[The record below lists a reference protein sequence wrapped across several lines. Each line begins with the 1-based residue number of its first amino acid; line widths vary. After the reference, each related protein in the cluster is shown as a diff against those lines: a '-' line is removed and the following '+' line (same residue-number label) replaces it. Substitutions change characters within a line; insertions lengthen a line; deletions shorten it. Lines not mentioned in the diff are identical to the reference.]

1 MLAGRANCRAAFA
14 ANVAMSQEIIAQP
27 LTANAFA
34 PFGNILEAKGT
45 ADKIINQGL
54 CSRFHDLAR
63 LDFSDGRAGI
73 SLFDATPG
81 NLPYQLTMMERHPE
95 GSQAFIPMSMNRFLI
110 IVAPD
115 KNNRPGRP
123 LAFLSDPGQAINFH
137 RNIWHG
143 VLTPLEAPGLFA
155 VVDRIGSGEN
165 LEEIVFDTPYIVVP
179 QGS

>member
-1 MLAGRANCRAAFA
+1 
-14 ANVAMSQEIIAQP
+14 MSQEIIIQP
-27 LTANAFA
+27 LTSTAFA
-34 PFGNILEAKGT
+34 PFGDILEAKGT

-54 CSRFHDLAR
+54 CGRFHDLAR
-63 LDFSDGRAGI
+63 LNFSDGRAGI
-73 SLFDATPG
+73 SLFNATPRT
-81 NLPYQLTMMERHPE
+81 LPYQLTMMERHPE

-110 IVAPD
+110 IVASD
-115 KNNRPGRP
+115 KKNRPGRP

-143 VLTPLEAPGLFA
+143 VLTPLEDPGLFA

-165 LEEIVFDTPYIVVP
+165 LEEIFFDIPYIVVP

>member
-1 MLAGRANCRAAFA
+1 MLPYLSLSQGSSENGAAISTAIPANPTT
-14 ANVAMSQEIIAQP
+14 IAQG
-27 LTANAFA
+27 A
-34 PFGNILEAKGT
+34 

-54 CSRFHDLAR
+54 CGRFHDLAR

-73 SLFDATPG
+73 SLFDATPR

-110 IVAPD
+110 IVASD

-143 VLTPLEAPGLFA
+143 VLTPLEDPGLFA

-165 LEEIVFDTPYIVVP
+165 LEEIFFDIPYIVVP
-179 QGS
+179 QHP